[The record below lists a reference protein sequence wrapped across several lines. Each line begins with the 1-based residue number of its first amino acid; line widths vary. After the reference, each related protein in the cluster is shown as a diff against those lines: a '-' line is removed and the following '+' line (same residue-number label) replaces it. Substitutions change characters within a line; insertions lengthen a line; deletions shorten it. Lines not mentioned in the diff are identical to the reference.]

1 MNQGPLRELAN
12 DERFVSGIYNYCD
25 RWCERC
31 PQTGR
36 CLNFAMEREEGAD
49 PEAHDIRN
57 AAFWRKLSDIFGKT
71 MELLEET
78 AKQWGIDL
86 KNLDSAEDEESSAAK
101 KDAARKHVVSRA
113 AESYAKMVVDWFK
126 GKEDLFFFPIAA
138 VPDVSVKIE
147 EAVEVIRW
155 YQFFIAAKVMR
166 AIRGSIEERGTDPD
180 SDGSAKVALIGID
193 RSIAAWG
200 VIPRH
205 NRFYRER
212 VFEIISLLN
221 LLKQAV
227 EETFPGAKSFIR
239 PGLDEE

>member
-1 MNQGPLRELAN
+1 
-12 DERFVSGIYNYCD
+12 
-25 RWCERC
+25 
-31 PQTGR
+31 
-36 CLNFAMEREEGAD
+36 
-49 PEAHDIRN
+49 
-57 AAFWRKLSDIFGKT
+57 
-71 MELLEET
+71 
-78 AKQWGIDL
+78 
-86 KNLDSAEDEESSAAK
+86 
-101 KDAARKHVVSRA
+101 
-113 AESYAKMVVDWFK
+113 MVDDWFK

-212 VFEIISLLN
+212 VFEIISFLN

>member
-1 MNQGPLRELAN
+1 
-12 DERFVSGIYNYCD
+12 
-25 RWCERC
+25 
-31 PQTGR
+31 
-36 CLNFAMEREEGAD
+36 MEQEEGAD
-49 PEAHDIRN
+49 PETHDIRN
-57 AAFWRKLSDIFGKT
+57 EAFWRKLSDIFRET
-71 MELLEET
+71 MEMLEET

-86 KNLDSAEDEESSAAK
+86 KNLDSGEEEESTAEK
-101 KDAARKHVVSRA
+101 KDAARNHVVYRA
-113 AESYAKMVVDWFK
+113 AENYAKIVEDWFK
-126 GKEDLFFFPIAA
+126 GKEELFFFPTAA
-138 VPDVSVKIE
+138 VPEESVKIE

-166 AIRGSIEERGTDPD
+166 AIRGSMEERGADSD
-180 SDGSAKVALIGID
+180 SDGSAKVALIGIE

-212 VFEIISLLN
+212 VFEIISFLN

>member
-1 MNQGPLRELAN
+1 
-12 DERFVSGIYNYCD
+12 
-25 RWCERC
+25 
-31 PQTGR
+31 
-36 CLNFAMEREEGAD
+36 MEQEEGAD
-49 PEAHDIRN
+49 PKAHDIRN
-57 AAFWRKLSDIFGKT
+57 EAFWRKLSDIFGKT

-86 KNLDSAEDEESSAAK
+86 KNPDMEDEESSAAK
-101 KDAARKHVVSRA
+101 KDAARTHVVSRA
-113 AESYAKMVVDWFK
+113 AESYAKMVDDWFK
-126 GKEDLFFFPIAA
+126 GKEDLFFFAMAA
-138 VPDVSVKIE
+138 VPDVDVKIE

-166 AIRGSIEERGTDPD
+166 AIRGSMEERGTYSD

-205 NRFYRER
+205 NRFYREE
-212 VFEIISLLN
+212 VFEIIAFLD

-227 EETFPGAKSFIR
+227 EETFPGAKLFIR